1 MQPGSIPGSAA
12 QFAQVQE
19 QTSPQDQDG
28 QGGVPLPS
36 LIGAALSMALI
47 IGVGYW
53 GYELAMR
60 DVNGVPVVRAL
71 EGPMRVQPEDPG
83 GMAAEHQG
91 LAVNAVAA
99 QGGAARPA
107 DTLTL
112 APQVTGLA
120 SEDQPADPSATT
132 LLEAA
137 PVPPAE
143 TDEIKAASNAAVL
156 AALQIDDPADAARA
170 LADALTEDVAPLSD
184 PAGEASAATAA
195 STAVTEAPTPVPTPA
210 AAVKSDRID
219 ASIPGVKRS
228 PLPQRRPA
236 SIQAAAASV
245 STRAANNPSTV
256 PLASAPSD
264 VQELDPT
271 SLSVGTRLVQLGAYD
286 SPDVARAE
294 WGKLAARFDEYMEGK
309 ARVIQQA
316 QSGGKTFYRLRAH
329 GFDNLSD
336 ARRFCAVLVADKAA
350 CIPVV
355 TR

>member
-1 MQPGSIPGSAA
+1 MQPGPVPGSAT
-12 QFAQVQE
+12 QYEQE
-19 QTSPQDQDG
+19 RTSAQDQDG
-28 QGGVPLPS
+28 QGGVPLVS
-36 LIGAALSMALI
+36 VIGAALSVALI

-170 LADALTEDVAPLSD
+170 LADALAKDVVPLGD
-184 PAGEASAATAA
+184 PAGEAPIATAA
-195 STAVTEAPTPVPTPA
+195 PTAVTEEAPTPVPVPA
-210 AAVKSDRID
+210 PAVKSDRID

-245 STRAANNPSTV
+245 TTRAANNPSTV

>member
-1 MQPGSIPGSAA
+1 MAQVDWSVGMQPGSVPGGATHYVWA
-12 QFAQVQE
+12 QE
-19 QTSPQDQDG
+19 QAPAQEQGGQDG
-28 QGGVPLPS
+28 QGGVPLTS
-36 LIGAALSMALI
+36 LIGAALSVALI
-47 IGVGYW
+47 IGVGLW

-112 APQVTGLA
+112 APQAAGLA
-120 SEDQPADPSATT
+120 REDRPADPSATT

-137 PVPPAE
+137 PLPPAE
-143 TDEIKAASNAAVL
+143 IDEIESASNAAVL
-156 AALQIDDPADAARA
+156 AALRIDDPAEAARA
-170 LADALTEDVAPLSD
+170 LADALAEDVAPLSR
-184 PAGEASAATAA
+184 PVAAVTAA
-195 STAVTEAPTPVPTPA
+195 PAPAPSSAPVVET
-210 AAVKSDRID
+210 DRID

-228 PLPQRRPA
+228 PHPRRRPA
-236 SIQAAAASV
+236 VILAAAA
-245 STRAANNPSTV
+245 RAANMPAAAPLGAAPATV
-256 PLASAPSD
+256 RELAPA
-264 VQELDPT
+264 
-271 SLSVGTRLVQLGAYD
+271 SLAVGTRLVQLGAYA
-286 SPDVARAE
+286 SPEVARAE
-294 WGKLAARFDEYMEGK
+294 WDKLAARFDEYMEGK

-316 QSGGKTFYRLRAH
+316 HSGGKTFYRLRAH

-336 ARRFCAVLVADKAA
+336 ARRFCAVLVAAKAA